1 MAARLTAQ
9 RIDLDASVRSKF
21 TVKDSFQLPDG
32 EMEFSVVYRPD
43 SKGKF
48 VELCRELAASGFTP
62 RLAGSEGD
70 ALLFVR
76 KAQTVGKRGSR
87 IPVIFA
93 LLALGSIVVFGL
105 LLGVIYQQYAPSVPE
120 CSVIL
125 LYGGA
130 VIAVVTAHEFGH
142 MYVSRRKGE
151 APPAP
156 YLLPGIPGVTAA
168 LPTLGIISRQ
178 RGPAINRDRF
188 FDVILAGPLL
198 GLAITLALYVLGALV
213 SVQSAV
219 PLQGCQHINSTAT
232 ATLCPSI
239 IQLGLDV
246 VVGPLLPHAAPGYSA
261 LSPLSD
267 GATVGL
273 ILTFVGL
280 LPLASFDGGHLS
292 SLAWGPGASRIASY
306 LSVIL
311 LFSVDITTYGD
322 VPPYW
327 ALAFVVLL
335 LMSLSRD
342 SEPQLLDEIS
352 RISETRK
359 WLYLGALALAL
370 LCMPMPQTIAG
381 FPLG

>member
-1 MAARLTAQ
+1 M
-9 RIDLDASVRSKF
+9 
-21 TVKDSFQLPDG
+21 P
-32 EMEFSVVYRPD
+32 
-43 SKGKF
+43 
-48 VELCRELAASGFTP
+48 
-62 RLAGSEGD
+62 
-70 ALLFVR
+70 
-76 KAQTVGKRGSR
+76 VG
-87 IPVIFA
+87 
-93 LLALGSIVVFGL
+93 
-105 LLGVIYQQYAPSVPE
+105 
-120 CSVIL
+120 SVIL
-125 LYGGA
+125 LYGCA
-130 VIAVVTAHEFGH
+130 VIAVVAAHEFGH
-142 MYVSRRKGE
+142 VYISHKKGE
-151 APPAP
+151 APPDP
-156 YLLPGIPGVTAA
+156 CLLPGIPGVTAA

>member
-1 MAARLTAQ
+1 MTAQ
-9 RIDLDASVRSKF
+9 PIDLDASVRSKF
-21 TVKDSFQLPDG
+21 TVKDGFQLPDG
-32 EMEFSVVYRPD
+32 EMEFSVEYRPD
-43 SKGKF
+43 SKERF

-62 RLAGSEGD
+62 RLVGSEGD

-76 KAQTVGKRGSR
+76 KAQTAGKRGSR

-93 LLALGSIVVFGL
+93 LLTLGSIVVFGL
-105 LLGVIYQQYAPSVPE
+105 LLGVAYQQYAPSVSE
-120 CSVIL
+120 SSAIL
-125 LYGGA
+125 LYGSA
-130 VIAVVTAHEFGH
+130 VIAVVAAHEFGH

-151 APPAP
+151 VPPAP
-156 YLLPGIPGVTAA
+156 YLLPGIPSVTAA

-178 RGPAINRDRF
+178 RGPAVNRDRF

-198 GLAITLALYVLGALV
+198 GLAFALMLYLLGALV

-219 PLQGCQHINSTAT
+219 PLQSCQHVNSTST

-246 VVGPLLPHAAPGYSA
+246 VVGPLLPHVAPGYST

-280 LPLASFDGGHLS
+280 LPITSFDGGHLS
-292 SLAWGPGASRIASY
+292 SLAWGPAASRIASY

-311 LFSVDITTYGD
+311 LISVDLTTYGD
-322 VPPYW
+322 LPPYW

-335 LMSLSRD
+335 LMSSNRD

-352 RISETRK
+352 HISNARR
-359 WLYLGALALAL
+359 WLYLGALVLAL
-370 LCMPMPQTIAG
+370 LCMPIPQTIAW
-381 FPLG
+381 FRLG

>member
-1 MAARLTAQ
+1 MVAQLTVQ
-9 RIDLDASVRSKF
+9 PIDLDASVRSKF
-21 TVKDSFQLPDG
+21 MVKDSFQLTDG
-32 EMEFSVVYRPD
+32 EMEFSVVYRSD
-43 SKGKF
+43 SKEKF
-48 VELCRELAASGFTP
+48 VELCRELGASGFTP
-62 RLAGSEGD
+62 RLVGSED
-70 ALLFVR
+70 EALLFIR
-76 KAQTVGKRGSR
+76 KAQTVGKRRSR
-87 IPVIFA
+87 IPLILT
-93 LLALGSIVVFGL
+93 LLALGSVVVFGL
-105 LLGVIYQQYAPSVPE
+105 FMGVTYQQYAPSMPVG
-120 CSVIL
+120 SVIL
-125 LYGGA
+125 LYGCA
-130 VIAVVTAHEFGH
+130 VIAVVAAHEFGH
-142 MYVSRRKGE
+142 VYISHKKGE
-151 APPAP
+151 APPDP
-156 YLLPGIPGVTAA
+156 CLLPGIPGVTAA

-178 RGPAINRDRF
+178 RGPAVNRDRF

-198 GLAITLALYVLGALV
+198 GLAFALAVYVLGALV

-219 PLQGCQHINSTAT
+219 PLQGCQNANGT

-239 IQLGLDV
+239 IQLGLGV
-246 VVGPLLPHAAPGYSA
+246 VVGPLLPHVAPGYSA

-280 LPLASFDGGHLS
+280 LPIASFDGGYLS
-292 SLAWGPGASRIASY
+292 SLAWGPGASRTASY

-311 LFSVDITTYGD
+311 LFSVDLTTYGG

-335 LMSLSRD
+335 FMSLSRD

-370 LCMPMPQTIAG
+370 LCMPLPQTILW
-381 FPLG
+381 FHLG

>member
-1 MAARLTAQ
+1 MTAQ
-9 RIDLDASVRSKF
+9 PIDVDASVRSMF

-43 SKGKF
+43 SKERF
-48 VELCRELAASGFTP
+48 VELCQELAASGFTP
-62 RLAGSEGD
+62 RLVGSEGN

-87 IPVIFA
+87 IPVILT
-93 LLALGSIVVFGL
+93 LLALGSVGVFGL
-105 LLGVIYQQYAPSVPE
+105 FLGGVYQQYAPSVPE
-120 CSVIL
+120 SFVIL

-130 VIAVVTAHEFGH
+130 VIAVVAAHEFGH

-156 YLLPGIPGVTAA
+156 CLLPGIPGITAA

-178 RGPAINRDRF
+178 RGPAVNRDRF
-188 FDVILAGPLL
+188 FDVILVGPLL
-198 GLAITLALYVLGALV
+198 GLAFALALYVLGALV

-219 PLQGCQHINSTAT
+219 PLQSCQHLNSST

-246 VVGPLLPHAAPGYSA
+246 VIGPLLPHVAPGYSA

-280 LPLASFDGGHLS
+280 LPITSFDGGHLS

-311 LFSVDITTYGD
+311 LISVDMTTYG

-342 SEPQLLDEIS
+342 SELQLLDEVS

-370 LCMPMPQTIAG
+370 LCLPLPHAIAW

>member
-1 MAARLTAQ
+1 MTAHP
-9 RIDLDASVRSKF
+9 IDLDASVRSKF

-32 EMEFSVVYRPD
+32 EMEFSVVYDLD
-43 SKGKF
+43 SKTKF

-62 RLAGSEGD
+62 RLVGSEGD

-87 IPVIFA
+87 IPVVLN
-93 LLALGSIVVFGL
+93 LLTVGSIVVFGL
-105 LLGVIYQQYAPSVPE
+105 FLGVIYQQYSPSIPE
-120 CSVIL
+120 SVVIL
-125 LYGGA
+125 VYGGA
-130 VIAVVTAHEFGH
+130 VIAVVAVHEFGH
-142 MYVSRRKGE
+142 VYVSRRKGE

-178 RGPAINRDRF
+178 RGPAVNRDRF

-198 GLAITLALYVLGALV
+198 GLAFALALYVLGALL

-219 PLQGCQHINSTAT
+219 PLQSCQHGNGT

-239 IQLGLDV
+239 IQLSLDV
-246 VVGPLLPHAAPGYSA
+246 VVGPLLPHVAPGYSA
-261 LSPLSD
+261 LSPLMD

-280 LPLASFDGGHLS
+280 LPITSFDGGHLS
-292 SLAWGPGASRIASY
+292 SLAWGPRASRIASY

-311 LFSVDITTYGD
+311 LMSVDLNTYGFP
-322 VPPYW
+322 PPYW

-335 LMSLSRD
+335 FMSLSRD

-370 LCMPMPQTIAG
+370 LCMPLPQTIAG